1 MRKYIPKENV
11 GKLRV
16 TQGTNHQEVTTVQS
30 HKGPE
35 AYSNPNIVSYC
46 ERIIKQGQKVI
57 SLTEE
62 AKNMKH
68 YCEPKPFF
76 DKAMKA
82 EQAAEKLA
90 VLLRWLPIMSHV
102 PYAFDS
108 VDGILAEAF
117 PAEIGFTEERWFS
130 ARFPIL
136 LPKKEK
142 ATREYLNGILYAS
155 FRKYFDHSR
164 ISVPKFGECV
174 IIYRHVYAYD
184 RHYRMYRDHDNIEVN
199 QITDAVAMYVMR
211 DDGPTLCSHYHC
223 MARAPENRTEVYVIP
238 KEDFVKWLS
247 MEPEFPEEGVK
258 LFDPPE
264 YLVENHM

>member
-1 MRKYIPKENV
+1 MRKEISEENR
-11 GKLRV
+11 GKFKV
-16 TQGTNHQEVTTVQS
+16 TRGTDHQAVTTVQPY
-30 HKGPE
+30 KEPE
-35 AYSNPNIVSYC
+35 GYPDPDIVSYC

-62 AKNMKH
+62 AKNKKH
-68 YCEPKPFF
+68 FCEPKPFF
-76 DKAMKA
+76 DIAMKA

-108 VDGILAEAF
+108 VEGILAEAL

-130 ARFPIL
+130 VRLPIL

-142 ATREYLNGILYAS
+142 ATREYLNALLYSAL
-155 FRKYFDHSR
+155 RRYFDHTR
-164 ISVPKFGECV
+164 INVPKFGECV

-199 QITDAVAMYVMR
+199 QVTDAVAMFVMR

-223 MARAPENRTEVYVIP
+223 MGRAPENRTEVYVIP
-238 KEDFVKWLS
+238 KKDFVKWLS

-264 YLVENHM
+264 YLVENYM

>member
-1 MRKYIPKENV
+1 MRKESSEENR

-16 TQGTNHQEVTTVQS
+16 TRGTDHQAVTTVQPYKAS
-30 HKGPE
+30 EGYP
-35 AYSNPNIVSYC
+35 NPDIVAYC
-46 ERIIKQGQKVI
+46 ERIIKQGEKVLL
-57 SLTEE
+57 LTEK
-62 AKNMKH
+62 ARIKKH
-68 YCEPKPFF
+68 FYEPKEFY
-76 DKAMKA
+76 DIAMKA
-82 EQAAEKLA
+82 ASAAEKLA
-90 VLLRWLPIMSHV
+90 VLVRWLPIMSQV
-102 PYAFDS
+102 PHRFEG
-108 VDGILAEAF
+108 VDAMLAEAL
-117 PAEIGFTEERWFS
+117 PVEIGFTEERWFNV
-130 ARFPIL
+130 RLPML

-142 ATREYLNGILYAS
+142 ATREYLNGLIYPVLE
-155 FRKYFDHSR
+155 KYFDRGR
-164 ISVPKFGECV
+164 IEVPKFDKCV

-199 QITDAVAMYVMR
+199 QITDAIAMFVMR

-223 MARAPENRTEVYVIP
+223 MGRAPENRTEVYVIP